1 MRTVKSGV
9 MPDPFQ
15 SVVFRRIGREVGDLH
30 IFAVIR
36 EPFLDV
42 FVFVVGSIVL
52 DEIDFPGIIASQ
64 DLFEI
69 LDVSVGVEYFLEVI
83 EEPRAV

>member
-1 MRTVKSGV
+1 M
-9 MPDPFQ
+9 
-15 SVVFRRIGREVGDLH
+15 
-30 IFAVIR
+30 
-36 EPFLDV
+36 
-42 FVFVVGSIVL
+42 

-83 EEPRAV
+83 EEPRAVEFDGTEDL